1 MDLQGFKNHIR
12 LSEIIGQDVRLK
24 KSGHKHVGLCPF
36 HQEKT
41 PSFWVDNEKGLY
53 YCFGCSA
60 TGDVFNYLVDKKGMH
75 FKDAILYLSQKT
87 GIQLPSSFFAQ
98 KETKTADEPLLV
110 LFEKATGFFE
120 VALKETALALDYL
133 KRRCV
138 SDDMVKGFRLGF
150 CPDGT
155 KLWQYLKMHTSEE
168 LLEQTGLFGQN
179 HTVRFRG
186 RLIFPIRDK
195 KGRVIAFGGRTL
207 DGDEHPKYINS
218 TENPYFKKK
227 EVLYGFYE
235 GHTLEKK
242 QQYVFV
248 EGYLDVIKLHQ
259 HGFTGAVA
267 SMGTALTP
275 EHVAQ
280 VWRYQTAPV
289 IALDG
294 DMAGRRATFR
304 TIEKLM
310 PFLTPYKTVLIAELP
325 DDTDP
330 DQLMDQDPIAFK
342 HIVEAPQS
350 VLDFLW
356 THFESQLQQ
365 TKTPEEIAAIQETIK
380 QLCHSI
386 QHKDLSRIYFA
397 TLNKFI
403 WRYIYKKPAG
413 TQTTHKLTPVK
424 NNRLLAEILLATILN
439 HPIILD
445 EVHDNL
451 GRAQFSEADLEKVRC
466 QILDGYY
473 NNYDVQ
479 IQREFDEER
488 ILMFAPFV
496 RGTTELDDVRMGWW
510 EIWSQLFGTVKS
522 TNDDW
527 TMTCKLKQVY
537 VEDQ

>member
-1 MDLQGFKNHIR
+1 MDLQSFKTHVR

-24 KSGHKHVGLCPF
+24 KSGRKHVGLCPF
-36 HQEKT
+36 HMEKT

-53 YCFGCSA
+53 HCFGCAAS
-60 TGDVFNYLVDKKGMH
+60 GDVFTYLVDKKGMH
-75 FKDAILYLSQKT
+75 FKDAILYLSKKT
-87 GIQLPSSFFAQ
+87 GIQLPDSFFTQ
-98 KETKTADEPLLV
+98 KETKIADEPLLV
-110 LFEKATGFFE
+110 IFEKATIFFE
-120 VALKETALALDYL
+120 TALKENEWAQAYL
-133 KRRCV
+133 KRRYV
-138 SDDMVKGFRLGF
+138 TDAMVKSFRLGL
-150 CPDGT
+150 CPDDT
-155 KLWQYLKMHTSEE
+155 KLWQYLKPHASEA
-168 LLEQTGLFGQN
+168 LLGQTGLFTQN
-179 HTVRFRG
+179 NMPRFRG

-195 KGRVIAFGGRTL
+195 KGLVIAFGGRTL
-207 DGDEHPKYINS
+207 DSDEHPKYLNS
-218 TENPYFKKK
+218 PENPYFKKK
-227 EVLYGFYE
+227 EILYGFYE

-242 QQYVFV
+242 QQYIFV

-267 SMGTALTP
+267 SMGTALTA

-280 VWRYQTAPV
+280 VWRYNTQPV

-294 DMAGRRATFR
+294 DQAGKRATFR
-304 TIEKLM
+304 SVEKLM
-310 PFLTPYKTVLIAELP
+310 PFLTPYKTVTIAELP

-330 DQLMDQDPIAFK
+330 DQLMDQDPTAFK
-342 HIVEAPQS
+342 RIIEAPQS

-356 THFESQLQQ
+356 THFETQLKT

-380 QLCHSI
+380 QLCNSI

-397 TLNKFI
+397 TLNKFL
-403 WRYIYKKPAG
+403 WRYIYKKPAH
-413 TQTTHKLTPVK
+413 TQTAHKLTPIK

-451 GRAQFSEADLEKVRC
+451 GRAEFSEPDLEKMRC

-473 NNYDVQ
+473 NNYEALVQ
-479 IQREFDEER
+479 PEFDEER
-488 ILMFAPFV
+488 LLVFAPFV
-496 RGTTELDDVRMGWW
+496 RKTADLEDVRMGWW
-510 EIWSQLFGTVKS
+510 EVWSQLFGAVQS

>member
-1 MDLQGFKNHIR
+1 MDLQSFKNHVR

-24 KSGHKHVGLCPF
+24 KSGRKYIGLCPF

-41 PSFWVDNEKGLY
+41 PSLWIDNEKGLY
-53 YCFGCSA
+53 HCFGCAAS
-60 TGDVFNYLVDKKGMH
+60 GDVFTYLVDKKGMN

-87 GIQLPSSFFAQ
+87 GIQLPASFFSQ
-98 KETKTADEPLLV
+98 KETKIADEPLLI
-110 LFEKATGFFE
+110 LFEEATIFFE
-120 VALKETALALDYL
+120 AALKETDSALTYL
-133 KRRCV
+133 KRRCIA
-138 SDDMVKGFRLGF
+138 DDMVKLFRIGF
-150 CPDGT
+150 CFDDT
-155 KLWQYLKMHTSEE
+155 KLWKHLKPHASEE
-168 LLEQTGLFGQN
+168 LLQQTGLFTQN
-179 HTVRFRG
+179 HISRFRG
-186 RLIFPIRDK
+186 RLIFPIRNK
-195 KGRVIAFGGRTL
+195 KGLVIAFGGRAL
-207 DGDEHPKYINS
+207 DNNEHPKYINS

-227 EVLYGFYE
+227 EILYGFYE
-235 GHTLEKK
+235 GHSLEKK
-242 QQYVFV
+242 QQYIFV

-275 EHVAQ
+275 EHVTQ
-280 VWRYQTAPV
+280 VWRYHTQPV

-294 DMAGRRATFR
+294 DMAGKRATFR

-310 PFLTPYKTVLIAELP
+310 PFLTPYKTVSVAELP

-330 DQLMDQDPIAFK
+330 DLLMDQDPAAFK
-342 HIVEAPQS
+342 RIIETPQS

-356 THFESQLQQ
+356 VHFENQLKN

-403 WRYIYKKPAG
+403 WRYIYRKPAN
-413 TQTTHKLTPVK
+413 TKTAHKLTPIK

-473 NNYDVQ
+473 NNYDAQ
-479 IQREFDEER
+479 IQCEFDEER
-488 ILMFAPFV
+488 ILVFAPFV
-496 RGTTELDDVRMGWW
+496 RKTTDLEDVRMGWW
-510 EIWSQLFGTVKS
+510 EIWSQLFGNVQS

>member
-1 MDLQGFKNHIR
+1 MDLQSFKNHVR

-36 HQEKT
+36 HHEKT
-41 PSFWVDNEKGLY
+41 PSFWIDNEKGLY
-53 YCFGCSA
+53 YCFGCAA
-60 TGDVFNYLVDKKGMH
+60 TGDVFTYLVDKKGLH

-87 GIQLPSSFFAQ
+87 GIQLPTSFFVQ

-110 LFEKATGFFE
+110 LFEKATIFFE
-120 VALKETALALDYL
+120 AALKETEFALAYL

-138 SDDMVKGFRLGF
+138 GDDMMKAFRLGF
-150 CPDGT
+150 CPDDT
-155 KLWQYLKMHTSEE
+155 KLWQHLKPHASET
-168 LLEQTGLFGQN
+168 LLQQTGLFTQN
-179 HTVRFRG
+179 HIPRFRG
-186 RLIFPIRDK
+186 RLIFPIRNK
-195 KGRVIAFGGRTL
+195 QGLVIAFGGRIL
-207 DGDEHPKYINS
+207 DNTEQPKYINS

-235 GHTLEKK
+235 SHTLERK
-242 QQYVFV
+242 QHYIFV

-280 VWRYQTAPV
+280 VWRYHSQPV

-294 DMAGRRATFR
+294 DQAGKRATFR
-304 TIEKLM
+304 TVEKLM
-310 PFLTPYKTVLIAELP
+310 PFLTPYKTVSIAELP
-325 DDTDP
+325 DGADP
-330 DQLMDQDPIAFK
+330 DQLMDQDPAAFK
-342 HIVEAPQS
+342 RIIEAPLS

-356 THFESQLQQ
+356 THFNSQLQN
-365 TKTPEEIAAIQETIK
+365 TKTPEEIAVIQETVK
-380 QLCHSI
+380 QLCGSM

-403 WRYIYKKPAG
+403 WQYIYKKPTNTKTA
-413 TQTTHKLTPVK
+413 HKLIPIK

-451 GRAQFSEADLEKVRC
+451 GRAQFSEADLEKMRC

-488 ILMFAPFV
+488 ILVFAPFV
-496 RGTTELDDVRMGWW
+496 RKIADLEDVRMGWW
-510 EIWSQLFGTVKS
+510 EIWSQLFGVVQS